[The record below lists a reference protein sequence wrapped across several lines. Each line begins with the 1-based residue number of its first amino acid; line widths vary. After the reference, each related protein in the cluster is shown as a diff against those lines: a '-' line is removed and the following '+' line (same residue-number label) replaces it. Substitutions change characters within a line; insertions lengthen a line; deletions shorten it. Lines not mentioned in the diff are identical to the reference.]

1 MKRSA
6 GVKHVWLERPSH
18 LWQRSLPASC
28 AVIYTTVSR
37 VFMFFYA
44 AGWDVATNKSSFSSL
59 GDDLL
64 CVFLSS
70 CPHYSDGDTGSL
82 ALVPGGGL
90 RACPTSFIM
99 PSPIKRA
106 AKLHCSGATPRKL
119 SSLACHL
126 VANCWSKG
134 DKSCS
139 PPLHALIALRERERK
154 RDTDRGGERAEGR
167 GAYFLAWR
175 DIDSIAGSFGFW
187 HRTSRAEVNG
197 VSIGSEGSMDPET
210 CSFITQALFID
221 KVFFLLQ
228 LQNLEVFVLLRF
240 NIDD

>member
-1 MKRSA
+1 
-6 GVKHVWLERPSH
+6 
-18 LWQRSLPASC
+18 
-28 AVIYTTVSR
+28 
-37 VFMFFYA
+37 MFFYA
-44 AGWDVATNKSSFSSL
+44 AGWDVATNKSSFSSPR
-59 GDDLL
+59 DDLL
-64 CVFLSS
+64 RVFLSS

-99 PSPIKRA
+99 PSPIERA
-106 AKLHCSGATPRKL
+106 AKLHCSGATPKKL

-154 RDTDRGGERAEGR
+154 RDTDRGGERVEGR

-175 DIDSIAGSFGFW
+175 DIDSIAESLCVVFGTGCPELRWMGSLLAARAPW
-187 HRTSRAEVNG
+187 MQRPAVSSRRL
-197 VSIGSEGSMDPET
+197 
-210 CSFITQALFID
+210 LFID
-221 KVFFLLQ
+221 EVFFITVTEFGGLCAFKVKCRWLSSHPHKCPNPLLA
-228 LQNLEVFVLLRF
+228 LLS
-240 NIDD
+240 I

>member
-1 MKRSA
+1 MLLCEL
-6 GVKHVWLERPSH
+6 WPSTSH
-18 LWQRSLPASC
+18 PFHCWGKFC
-28 AVIYTTVSR
+28 
-37 VFMFFYA
+37 
-44 AGWDVATNKSSFSSL
+44 
-59 GDDLL
+59 

-70 CPHYSDGDTGSL
+70 SWRYSDGDTGSL
-82 ALVPGGGL
+82 VLVPGGGL

-106 AKLHCSGATPRKL
+106 AKLYCSGATPRKL

-154 RDTDRGGERAEGR
+154 RDREREGERVEGW

-175 DIDSIAGSFGFW
+175 DIDSIAGSLCVCFLAQDVQNRGEW
-187 HRTSRAEVNG
+187 GLYRH
-197 VSIGSEGSMDPET
+197 SEFSVDLET
-210 CSFITQALFID
+210 CSFITQGFI
-221 KVFFLLQ
+221 KQ
-228 LQNLEVFVLLRF
+228 ENIF
-240 NIDD
+240 NWWNVSFITWL

>member
-6 GVKHVWLERPSH
+6 GAKHVWLEPPSH
-18 LWQRSLPASC
+18 LWQRPPLPPASC
-28 AVIYTTVSR
+28 AVIYITAFR
-37 VFMFFYA
+37 IFMFFYA
-44 AGWDVATNKSSFSSL
+44 AGWDVATNKSSFSWL
-59 GDDLL
+59 RDDLL
-64 CVFLSS
+64 RVFLSS

-82 ALVPGGGL
+82 APVPGGGL

-154 RDTDRGGERAEGR
+154 RDTNRGGERVEGR

-175 DIDSIAGSFGFW
+175 DIDSIAGSLCVWFLAQDVQSWGEWGLYWQPGF
-187 HRTSRAEVNG
+187 HGSRDLQFHHAG
-197 VSIGSEGSMDPET
+197 FFFFWWS
-210 CSFITQALFID
+210 
-221 KVFFLLQ
+221 VFYYSSRIWRSLCF
-228 LQNLEVFVLLRF
+228 
-240 NIDD
+240 